1 MTATRLLDAEFIA
14 KIEQLELVS
23 RKVISGVLKGDR
35 LSKRRGHSTE
45 FADFRPYA
53 AGDDLRFLDWNIYA
67 RLERLF
73 LKLFLEEEDL
83 TLNILLDASPSM
95 DYGKPSKL
103 EYSRQVAAALAYI
116 GLVNRDRV
124 CLTAFAQSAQAI
136 FGPARGRRQTSRLL
150 EVLENLQALD
160 ASGTDLAEACRGFS
174 VGRRGGG
181 IVLIITDFLDRAGF
195 EKGLRYLLSGPRS
208 TEIFVL
214 HILSPQE
221 INPDLVGDLRLV
233 DVEDGM
239 VTELSTSSGLLKSYR
254 KTLDAFS
261 EEIRAFCARCG
272 MHYVFASTA
281 LPFDKLVLEYLKQRG
296 LLR

>member
-1 MTATRLLDAEFIA
+1 MKLLDPDFIA

-83 TLNILLDASPSM
+83 CLSILIDVSPSM
-95 DYGKPSKL
+95 DFGNPHKL
-103 EYSRQVAAALAYI
+103 LYAKKVAAALAYI

-124 CLTAFAQSAQAI
+124 HVLGFAEAARPL
-136 FGPARGRRQTSRLL
+136 FGPARGRRQVRRLL
-150 EVLENLQALD
+150 QMLEDLGPTDSPL
-160 ASGTDLAEACRGFS
+160 TDLERSCRDYA
-174 VGRRGGG
+174 VARKGGG
-181 IVLIITDFLDRAGF
+181 VLVVLTDFFDRSGF
-195 EKGLRYLLSGPRS
+195 EKGLRYLLSGARN
-208 TEIFVL
+208 TEIYVVHL
-214 HILSPQE
+214 LCPQE
-221 INPDLVGDLRLV
+221 IDPDLSGDLRLV
-233 DVEDGM
+233 DVEEGLT
-239 VTELSTSSGLLKSYR
+239 TEVSTSPAVFKQYR
-254 KTLDAFS
+254 RTLEGFC
-261 EEIRAFCARCG
+261 EEIRSYCSRCG
-272 MHYVFASTA
+272 LHYIFASTA
-281 LPFDKLVLEYLKQRG
+281 VPFDKLILEYLKRRG